1 MSRIDFHFKVE
12 ADLEEGED
20 PRKYAA
26 EICRQIAKIY
36 GVRYA
41 ELSSMIE
48 KPSE

>member
-12 ADLEEGED
+12 VELDEGED

-36 GVRYA
+36 GVRHA

-48 KPSE
+48 KSSE